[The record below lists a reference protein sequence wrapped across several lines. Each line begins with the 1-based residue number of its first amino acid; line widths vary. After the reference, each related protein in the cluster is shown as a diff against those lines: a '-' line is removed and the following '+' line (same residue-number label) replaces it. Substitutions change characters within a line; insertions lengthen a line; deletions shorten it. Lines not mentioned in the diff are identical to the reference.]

1 MGLRTFLRNW
11 LGVEEYKKSVVTH
24 ERLKDE
30 VVKAIENA
38 FSEDGINY
46 YDYSFYRNKAKPA
59 IKRAFRESAINIM
72 QEEIAKFDREEFI
85 DSIVDRIKRKQLK

>member
-38 FSEDGINY
+38 FSEE
-46 YDYSFYRNKAKPA
+46 F
-59 IKRAFRESAINIM
+59 M
-72 QEEIAKFDREEFI
+72 LQE
-85 DSIVDRIKRKQLK
+85 